1 MLALEVPALSG
12 GSMVNQTSRKRACAG
27 AARDSS
33 TVPLATADVATGCK
47 SASTGRP
54 PARNSRLAPGWSP
67 RESRTA
73 EMVTVRPMSSS
84 RPVPACRCPKS
95 EVAYQSL
102 YQGVA
107 AWPAIANEARCGASP
122 SVVPAGP
129 KAVTWAGLRA
139 SATASGLV
147 EGVAVGVAEGL
158 ACAVLAWT
166 RGGIDGAGLGRPT

>member
-1 MLALEVPALSG
+1 M
-12 GSMVNQTSRKRACAG
+12 
-27 AARDSS
+27 
-33 TVPLATADVATGCK
+33 PLAAADVATGGR
-47 SASTGRP
+47 SARTGRP
-54 PARNSRLAPGWSP
+54 AARRSRLAPGWSP

-107 AWPAIANEARCGASP
+107 AWPAIANEARCGSSP
-122 SVVPAGP
+122 SAVPAGP
-129 KAVTWAGLRA
+129 KAVTRAGLRA
-139 SATASGLV
+139 WATATGLA
-147 EGVAVGVAEGL
+147 EGVAVAVAEGL

-166 RGGIDGAGLGRPT
+166 LGVIDGAGLGRPAWVGCWLVVAA